1 MKVIVAIK
9 QVPDT
14 AEVKINPATNTLI
27 RDGVPSIIN
36 PFDRYALE
44 EAVRIK
50 ERLGGSVTVLSMGP
64 EQVQEALREA
74 ISLGADEAILL
85 SDRAFAGSDTLAT
98 SYALARAIAKIGDFD
113 LLLFGKQAIDG
124 DTGQVGPEVA
134 EVLGLPHITLV
145 RKIVELGNGRA
156 KVERLV
162 ESGWELLETPLP
174 ALFTVVKEINEPR
187 VPSVK
192 GLLRAKKATITIWK
206 AQDLGVEPD
215 RIGLA
220 GSPTRVA
227 KIYTPVFD
235 REAEILTGTPAEQ
248 AQALLKKLVENRVI

>member
-98 SYALARAIAKIGDFD
+98 SYALAKAIAKIGDFD

-145 RKIVELGNGRA
+145 RKIVELGDGRA
-156 KVERLV
+156 RVERLV

-192 GLLRAKKATITIWK
+192 GMLRAKKVMITVWK
-206 AQDLGVEPD
+206 AQDLGVEPG

-248 AQALLKKLVENRVI
+248 AQALLKKLAENRVI